1 MPFVVKYP
9 RIYNKVLLNLEEKM
23 KKILFVLTC
32 ISISHF
38 AYAKTQNYILTNGGG
53 VDDNGLLLKNTQGK
67 TIYAYC
73 NQKCGQWFDHD
84 EETGGQILKKEYIE
98 KKVQADIQ
106 FEKNADRVAGPSAD
120 ESFYFIKQIKFIE

>member
-1 MPFVVKYP
+1 
-9 RIYNKVLLNLEEKM
+9 M

-98 KKVQADIQ
+98 KRA
-106 FEKNADRVAGPSAD
+106 
-120 ESFYFIKQIKFIE
+120 KQIFNLKKMQIELLVLVQMNLFTSLNKSNLLNNLKINHDIRIRSPF